1 LIRTPS
7 LTPEKAGFTI
17 IGLEKYCV
25 NKGFCPMSELDAKP
39 ILKDSQ
45 NQRQKKCDR
54 INPFICI
61 INEK

>member
-7 LTPEKAGFTI
+7 FTPEKAGFTVN
-17 IGLEKYCV
+17 GLEKYCV
-25 NKGFCPMSELDAKP
+25 NKGSCPMSEVVAKP
-39 ILKDSQ
+39 ILKDIQS
-45 NQRQKKCDR
+45 QRQKKCDR